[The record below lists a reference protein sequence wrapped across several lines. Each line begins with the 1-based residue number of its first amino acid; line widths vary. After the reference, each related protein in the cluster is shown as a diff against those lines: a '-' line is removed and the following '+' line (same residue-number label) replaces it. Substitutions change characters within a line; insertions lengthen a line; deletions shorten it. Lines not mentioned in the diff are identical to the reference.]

1 MIAMSPRWLE
11 VLRALWLLVLL
22 GPAFADPARA
32 QSRTEDSTEP
42 QVDDVKAADKISAG
56 GAVNDSFSIYG
67 MPIPIVDPTIGHGL
81 AVGVLSTFQLDPDDK
96 VSPRSTV
103 AAGAGYTDSQSYA
116 FGASTSL
123 YLDEDR
129 YRVDTLVGYGNANI
143 KFYGIGSNSL
153 FKDHPL
159 DFNIQGLFARAN
171 ARVRVLDH
179 FYIGPLATYLDSTA
193 HFDVLPGIL
202 RPTDLDYRLAGAGL
216 ISEYDS
222 RDTSF
227 SPHEG
232 IYAEMELTR
241 FDERIGSDFNFVS
254 LDGSASKY
262 LELTPDLVLAGQARV
277 AAASGNPPF
286 FALPYITLRGFPAG
300 KYLNDVTWQAQAE
313 MRWRVF
319 WRIGV
324 VAFAGVGQTAPHLG
338 AFTDS
343 KVLYSGGAG
352 LRFVAS
358 EAERVNLG
366 IDYARASDGDSA
378 VYFRIGEAF

>member
-1 MIAMSPRWLE
+1 MSLRRVGLS
-11 VLRALWLLVLL
+11 RALWAVVLAGQVVA
-22 GPAFADPARA
+22 GPAGA
-32 QSRTEDSTEP
+32 QSRTEDATTPPLEGT
-42 QVDDVKAADKISAG
+42 KAADKISVG
-56 GAVNDSFSIYG
+56 GTVEDTFNIYG

-81 AVGVLSTFQLDPDDK
+81 AVGVLTTFRLDSDDEI
-96 VSPRSTV
+96 SPRSTV

-116 FGASTSL
+116 FGASTSF

-129 YRVDTLVGYGNANI
+129 YRIDTLVGYGNANI
-143 KFYGIGSNSL
+143 KFFGIGSDSL

-159 DFNIQGLFARAN
+159 DFTIRGLFARAN

-179 FYIGPLATYLDSTA
+179 FYVGPLVKYLDSTA

-202 RPTDLDYRLAGAGL
+202 RPIDLDYRLAGGGL
-216 ISEYDS
+216 IAEYDS

-227 SPHEG
+227 SPHDG
-232 IYAEMELTR
+232 IYAEVELTR
-241 FDERIGSDFNFVS
+241 FDERIGSDFNFFS
-254 LDGSASKY
+254 LDGSAAHY
-262 LELTPDLVLAGQARV
+262 MELTPDLVLAAQGRI
-277 AAASGNPPF
+277 AAAAGDAPF

-313 MRWRVF
+313 LRWRIV

-324 VAFAGVGQTAPHLG
+324 VAFAGLGQTAPNVG
-338 AFTDS
+338 TFTDS
-343 KVLYSGGAG
+343 DVLYSGGAG
-352 LRFVAS
+352 LRFTAS
-358 EAERVNLG
+358 ESERVNLG

>member
-1 MIAMSPRWLE
+1 MRRW
-11 VLRALWLLVLL
+11 
-22 GPAFADPARA
+22 
-32 QSRTEDSTEP
+32 
-42 QVDDVKAADKISAG
+42 
-56 GAVNDSFSIYG
+56 
-67 MPIPIVDPTIGHGL
+67 
-81 AVGVLSTFQLDPDDK
+81 
-96 VSPRSTV
+96 
-103 AAGAGYTDSQSYA
+103 
-116 FGASTSL
+116 
-123 YLDEDR
+123 
-129 YRVDTLVGYGNANI
+129 
-143 KFYGIGSNSL
+143 
-153 FKDHPL
+153 
-159 DFNIQGLFARAN
+159 
-171 ARVRVLDH
+171 
-179 FYIGPLATYLDSTA
+179 
-193 HFDVLPGIL
+193 
-202 RPTDLDYRLAGAGL
+202 
-216 ISEYDS
+216 
-222 RDTSF
+222 
-227 SPHEG
+227 
-232 IYAEMELTR
+232 ELTR

-254 LDGSASKY
+254 LDGSAAKY

-300 KYLNDVTWQAQAE
+300 KYLNDITWQAQAE

>member
-1 MIAMSPRWLE
+1 MSPRRVGLSR
-11 VLRALWLLVLL
+11 VLWVAVLAGQVGA
-22 GPAFADPARA
+22 GPAGA
-32 QSRTEDSTEP
+32 QSRTEDATRP
-42 QVDDVKAADKISAG
+42 QVEETKAADKISVG
-56 GAVNDSFSIYG
+56 GTVEDTFNIYG

-81 AVGVLSTFQLDPDDK
+81 AVGVLTTFRLDSDDEI
-96 VSPRSTV
+96 SPRSTV

-116 FGASTSL
+116 FGASTSF

-143 KFYGIGSNSL
+143 KFFGIGSDSL

-159 DFNIQGLFARAN
+159 DFTIRGLFARAN

-179 FYIGPLATYLDSTA
+179 FYVGPLVKYLDSTA

-202 RPTDLDYRLAGAGL
+202 RPIDLDYRLAGAGL
-216 ISEYDS
+216 IAEYDS

-227 SPHEG
+227 SPHDG
-232 IYAEMELTR
+232 IYAEVELTR
-241 FDERIGSDFNFVS
+241 FDERIGSDFNFFS
-254 LDGSASKY
+254 LDGSAAHY
-262 LELTPDLVLAGQARV
+262 MELTPDLVLAAQGRV
-277 AAASGNPPF
+277 AAAAGDAPF
-286 FALPYITLRGFPAG
+286 FALPYITLRGFPGG

-313 MRWRVF
+313 LRWRIF

-324 VAFAGVGQTAPHLG
+324 VAFAGLGQTAPNVG

-343 KVLYSGGAG
+343 EVLYSGGAG
-352 LRFVAS
+352 LRFTAS
-358 EAERVNLG
+358 ESERVNLG

>member
-1 MIAMSPRWLE
+1 MSLRRVGLS
-11 VLRALWLLVLL
+11 RALWAVVLAGQVVA
-22 GPAFADPARA
+22 GPAGA
-32 QSRTEDSTEP
+32 QSRTEDATTP
-42 QVDDVKAADKISAG
+42 QLEGTKAADKISVG
-56 GAVNDSFSIYG
+56 GTVEDTFNIYG

-81 AVGVLSTFQLDPDDK
+81 AVGVLTTFRLDSDDEI
-96 VSPRSTV
+96 SPRSTV

-116 FGASTSL
+116 FGASTSF

-129 YRVDTLVGYGNANI
+129 YRIDTLVGYGNANI
-143 KFYGIGSNSL
+143 KFFGIGSDSL

-159 DFNIQGLFARAN
+159 DFTIRGWFARAN

-179 FYIGPLATYLDSTA
+179 FYVGPLVKYLDSTA

-202 RPTDLDYRLAGAGL
+202 RPIDLDYRLAGGGL
-216 ISEYDS
+216 IVEYDS

-227 SPHEG
+227 SPHDG
-232 IYAEMELTR
+232 IYAEVELTR
-241 FDERIGSDFNFVS
+241 FDERIGSDFNFFS
-254 LDGSASKY
+254 LDGSAAHY
-262 LELTPDLVLAGQARV
+262 MELTPDLVLAAQGRI
-277 AAASGNPPF
+277 AAAAGDAPF

-313 MRWRVF
+313 LRWRIV

-324 VAFAGVGQTAPHLG
+324 VAFAGLGQTAPNVG
-338 AFTDS
+338 TFTDS
-343 KVLYSGGAG
+343 DVLYSGGAG
-352 LRFVAS
+352 LRFTAS
-358 EAERVNLG
+358 ESERVNLG